1 MRRTRVL
8 HVISG
13 LGVGG
18 AERMLARLIEYGE
31 PETIEPFVVSLT
43 DEGELAS
50 EIRSSG
56 ATVRTLGMTRARP
69 SLAGFARLTALMREL
84 KPDVVQ
90 TWMYHADLVGG
101 LAAKFSGGIPVAWG
115 IRHSDLDPEA
125 TKTTT
130 LRVAKVCARFSR
142 VLPTR
147 IICNSHISREIH
159 ARLGYD
165 DARMMVIPNGFDLA
179 LYRPDA
185 QARSSVRDELNLPQD
200 TTIIFAAGR
209 HHPQKDHTTLIAAAG
224 MLTKSMPDLH
234 VVACGKNMTYDNA
247 ALEQQ
252 IEERRLRSSVHLIG
266 PRSDMP
272 RLLAAADLFT
282 SSSSHGEAF
291 PQVVG
296 EAMAYS
302 LPCVVTDVGD
312 SGIIVDDTGVVVPPR
327 SPSALAEGWKQ
338 LLTMDAEE
346 RQGLGKRARR
356 RIQDNYE
363 IHEVVRRFSEVHRG
377 LSRAA

>member
-31 PETIEPFVVSLT
+31 SETIEPLVVSLT
-43 DEGELAS
+43 DDGELAS
-50 EIRSSG
+50 EIRASG
-56 ATVRTLGMTRARP
+56 VTVRTLGMTRARP

-90 TWMYHADLVGG
+90 TWMYHADLMGG
-101 LAAKFSGGIPVAWG
+101 LAAKLAGRIPVAWG

-125 TKTTT
+125 TKPGT
-130 LRVAKVCARFSR
+130 LRVAGACARLSR
-142 VLPTR
+142 VLPRR

-159 ARLGYD
+159 AGLGYD

-179 LYRPDA
+179 LFRPDA
-185 QARSSVRDELNLPQD
+185 HARSSVRDELRLPD
-200 TTIIFAAGR
+200 DATIIVAAGR
-209 HHPQKDHTTLIAAAG
+209 HHPDKDHATLISAAG
-224 MLTKSMPDLH
+224 ILIKLMPDIH
-234 VVACGKNMTYDNA
+234 VVACGKDVTYDNP
-247 ALEQQ
+247 ALARQ
-252 IEERRLRSSVHLIG
+252 IEESCIGSNVHLIG

-272 RLLAAADLFT
+272 RLLAATDLFT
-282 SSSSHGEAF
+282 SSSSGEAF

-296 EAMAYS
+296 EAMACGV
-302 LPCVVTDVGD
+302 PCVVTAVGD
-312 SGIIVDDTGVVVPPR
+312 SGIIVGDTGVVVPPR
-327 SPSALAEGWKQ
+327 DPPALAEGWQQ
-338 LLTMDAEE
+338 LLTMNAEE
-346 RQGLGKRARR
+346 RRGLGDRARK

-363 IHEVVRRFSEVHRG
+363 IHEVVRRFSEVHRE